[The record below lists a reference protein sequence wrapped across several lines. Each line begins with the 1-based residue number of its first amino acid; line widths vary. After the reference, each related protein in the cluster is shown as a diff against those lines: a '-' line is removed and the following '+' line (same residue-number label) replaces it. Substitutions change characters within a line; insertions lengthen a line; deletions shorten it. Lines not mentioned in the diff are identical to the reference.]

1 MRGSVCLVAALLLVE
16 SFACTWAQDKTPQPS
31 KKIADGVYAVL
42 RESSKEKDVLPL
54 KDGEVLVVDH
64 HRYLKK
70 EDEEPPHFQVV
81 HAVPDVKLDLAGKPK
96 AEKDGEEVLRILLK
110 LQPQAATDFEH
121 LTSERVGKQ
130 ITIIVGGEVVT
141 THKIRAAIKGGDIQ
155 ITCCTPGS
163 AKHVLEQLLAHYEK
177 K

>member
-1 MRGSVCLVAALLLVE
+1 MRGSVCLVAALLFVK
-16 SFACTWAQDKTPQPS
+16 SGACTWAQDKAPETP

-42 RESSKEKDVLPL
+42 RESPKEKDVLPL
-54 KDGEVLVVDH
+54 KDSEVLVVDRH
-64 HRYLKK
+64 PYLKK
-70 EDEEPPHFQVV
+70 EDEEPPRFQVV
-81 HAVPDVKLDLAGKPK
+81 RAAPDVKLDLADKPK
-96 AEKDGEEVLRILLK
+96 ADKDGEEVVRIFLK
-110 LQPQAATDFEH
+110 LQSEAAKDLEH

-130 ITIIVGGEVVT
+130 ITILVGGEVVT